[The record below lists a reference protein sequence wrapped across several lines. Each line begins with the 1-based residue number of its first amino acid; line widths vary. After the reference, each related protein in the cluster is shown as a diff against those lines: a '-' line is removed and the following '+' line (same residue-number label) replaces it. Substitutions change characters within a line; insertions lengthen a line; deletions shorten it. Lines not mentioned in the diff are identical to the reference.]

1 MAIDDRLIL
10 PEDVLLI
17 PVRDLGTEQR
27 RQFQAD
33 ETDVA
38 VTRQN
43 SRTPSRIVDADTA
56 ELLEEFRTQS
66 TIVQALMR
74 FCQQRGLEAE
84 QTLEA
89 VFPVLQQLL
98 KSQILVPGDSALA
111 ERTSPRLRVGQ
122 IVGNFAIVRCVQSL
136 PDTDLY
142 EATAADGKRV
152 AIKLQRKCSPGE
164 FSGLLDNEIS
174 ILRHL
179 KHNVGPRFLT
189 SDVFEDQPLAVME
202 WCQGVSVAEAADA
215 IRKESA
221 HDLLPRM
228 RKLLVSVAR
237 TYSRLHQQNVIHGD
251 VHPRNLLVDEH
262 GNVRILDFG
271 LSRRTDC
278 IQGGSVVPRGGV
290 SYFYEPELVRAKLDC
305 HRLPDATELS
315 EQYAIGALLYLLYSG
330 RHYLDFS
337 AEKAE
342 LSRQILN
349 DPPRRLLH
357 PGRELPGL
365 EAALLRSLRKF
376 PSERFASMAEFA
388 DLLESLDLSQPKS
401 VIRLPRSERDHL
413 VQATFERMG
422 FTGPLIEQPLP
433 AAPRNSV
440 NYGAAGIA
448 YACYRLSLLRG
459 DPELLSLADVWASK
473 ASRALNDAQSFY
485 SEALQI
491 TPETVGRTALYHSV
505 SGVYAVQALIS
516 HAMHDVA
523 SHQAA
528 VDSFVATAEVCCENP
543 DLTLGRSGTLLGC
556 TLLLDATPKDTYRQ
570 NAGVLA
576 AGDSIMQELCDRLE
590 SYSAVQDSRELH
602 YPGVAHGWAGVL
614 YSILLWCDAS
624 GTPVPECVG
633 PRLAELAACGVQ
645 SGNRQRW
652 PIRFSSRG
660 PAAPDNSMSGWCN
673 GSAGYV
679 FLWTLAYRTLNRSGF
694 LKLAEMAAED
704 VWQDDQE
711 FDSLCCGLAGRAY
724 ALLNMFRLTG
734 DQLWLDRAESLTDRA
749 ITSTRNSQLPD
760 SLYKGTLGVS
770 LLAAEIEDPVVAR
783 MPVFE
788 REGWVRSTHPASP

>member
-17 PVRDLGTEQR
+17 PVRDLSAEQR

-56 ELLEEFRTQS
+56 ELLEVFRTQS

-74 FCQQRGLEAE
+74 FCQRRGLPAE
-84 QTLEA
+84 QTLED

-111 ERTSPRLRVGQ
+111 ERLSPRLKVGQ
-122 IVGNFAIVRCVQSL
+122 TVGNFVIVRCVQSL

-142 EATAADGKRV
+142 EATAAEGKQV
-152 AIKLQRKCSPGE
+152 AIKLQRQGSPGE
-164 FSGLLDNEIS
+164 FTGHLDHEIR
-174 ILRHL
+174 ILQHL
-179 KHNVGPRFLT
+179 KHNVGPQLVT
-189 SDVFEDQPLAVME
+189 SDVFEDQPFAVME
-202 WCQGVSVAEAADA
+202 WCHGVSVADAAEAL
-215 IRKESA
+215 RGELS
-221 HDLLPRM
+221 HDFLPRM
-228 RKLLVSVAR
+228 RELLVSVAR
-237 TYSRLHQQNVIHGD
+237 TYSRLHKQNVIHGD
-251 VHPRNLLVDEH
+251 VHPRNLLVDKH
-262 GNVRILDFG
+262 GNVRIVDFG
-271 LSRRTDC
+271 LSRRTDSV
-278 IQGGSVVPRGGV
+278 QGDGVVRRGGI
-290 SYFYEPELVRAKLDC
+290 SYFYEPELVRAKLDS
-305 HRLPDATELS
+305 HILPDATELS

-337 AEKAE
+337 AEKAG
-342 LSRQILN
+342 LSRQIAN

-357 PGRELPGL
+357 PARELPGL
-365 EAALLRSLRKF
+365 EAALSRSLRKF
-376 PSERFASMAEFA
+376 PSERFTSLAEFA
-388 DLLESLDLSQPKS
+388 DVLESLELPQPRS
-401 VIRLPRSERDHL
+401 VVRLPRPERDRFI
-413 VQATFERMG
+413 QTTFDRMG

-433 AAPRNSV
+433 TAPRNSV

-459 DPELLSLADVWASK
+459 DAELLSLADVWASK
-473 ASRALNDAQSFY
+473 AGRALSDAQSFY

-491 TPETVGRTALYHSV
+491 TPETVGRTALYHSA

-528 VDSFVATAEVCCENP
+528 VDSFVAAAEIRCENP
-543 DLTLGRSGTLLGC
+543 DLTLGLSGTLLGC
-556 TLLLDATPKDTYRQ
+556 TLLLDATPEDKYRQ
-570 NAGVLA
+570 NAGVRA
-576 AGDSIMQELCDRLE
+576 VGDRMMQELCDRLDA
-590 SYSAVQDSRELH
+590 YSVVQNCRELQ
-602 YPGVAHGWAGVL
+602 YLGIAHGWAGVL
-614 YSILLWCDAS
+614 YAILLWCEAS
-624 GTPVPECVG
+624 GKAIPESVG

-645 SGNRQRW
+645 SGQRQRW
-652 PIRFSSRG
+652 PIRLSSRG
-660 PAAPDNSMSGWCN
+660 LAASENSMSGWCN

-679 FLWTLAYRTLNRSGF
+679 FLWTMVHRTLNTSGF

-711 FDSLCCGLAGRAY
+711 FDSLCCGLAGSAY
-724 ALLNMFRLTG
+724 ALLNVFRATG
-734 DQLWLDRAESLTDRA
+734 DQHWLDRAENLTDRA
-749 ITSTRNSQLPD
+749 ISSTRNSQLPD
-760 SLYKGTLGVS
+760 SLYKGSLGVG
-770 LLAAEIEDPVVAR
+770 LLAAEIEDPTFAR

-788 REGWVRSTHPASP
+788 REGWGRQSHPELL